1 MHPLCV
7 LKLME
12 KNWKKDTTWS
22 LAKTES
28 LKGYMMK
35 LNDDKK
41 LPPEEKIMSPYDCTA
56 IGNLMGQPPSTIAQ
70 EITKIKNP
78 KKRMI
83 CPKENIIKDDM
94 GHGEYAQYLTGFD
107 SARILIDDKNEV

>member
-41 LPPEEKIMSPYDCTA
+41 LPPLE
-56 IGNLMGQPPSTIAQ
+56 
-70 EITKIKNP
+70 
-78 KKRMI
+78 
-83 CPKENIIKDDM
+83 
-94 GHGEYAQYLTGFD
+94 
-107 SARILIDDKNEV
+107 